1 MHVFVTGGTGLI
13 GRSLVKRLVMRGDEV
28 TVLTRQSLTNEHSVT
43 YITDIDQLERVAD
56 VVVNLAGEGLAE
68 KRWTE
73 RYKQKIRAS
82 RVGLTETLV
91 SHLTKMGAPKVFLS
105 GSAIGYYGASESEQF
120 SEQAPSGVGFG
131 ANLCVDW
138 EQSARLLD
146 QQGTRCVLLRTGVVL
161 DKHVGA
167 YPQMTQSFKFGVAS
181 WMGRGNHWLSWIH
194 LEDMVNGILHCMDTD
209 SISGPVNMTS
219 PQAISHKSF
228 SDAVSA
234 QKRCFIEMG
243 IPAGLMRLLLGEM
256 ADELLLTGQHVVP
269 TVLTNTGFAFNCPTI
284 EAAITALET

>member
-120 SEQAPSGVGFG
+120 SEQAPSGVGVG
-131 ANLCVDW
+131 ANLCVD
-138 EQSARLLD
+138 
-146 QQGTRCVLLRTGVVL
+146 
-161 DKHVGA
+161 
-167 YPQMTQSFKFGVAS
+167 
-181 WMGRGNHWLSWIH
+181 
-194 LEDMVNGILHCMDTD
+194 
-209 SISGPVNMTS
+209 
-219 PQAISHKSF
+219 
-228 SDAVSA
+228 
-234 QKRCFIEMG
+234 
-243 IPAGLMRLLLGEM
+243 
-256 ADELLLTGQHVVP
+256 
-269 TVLTNTGFAFNCPTI
+269 
-284 EAAITALET
+284 

>member
-167 YPQMTQSFKFGVAS
+167 YPQMTKSFKFGVAS

-194 LEDMVNGILHCMDTD
+194 
-209 SISGPVNMTS
+209 
-219 PQAISHKSF
+219 
-228 SDAVSA
+228 
-234 QKRCFIEMG
+234 
-243 IPAGLMRLLLGEM
+243 
-256 ADELLLTGQHVVP
+256 
-269 TVLTNTGFAFNCPTI
+269 
-284 EAAITALET
+284 

>member
-13 GRSLVKRLVMRGDEV
+13 GRSLVKRLVMRGDDV
-28 TVLTRQSLTNEHSVT
+28 TVLTRQSLSNEHSVT
-43 YITDIDQLERVAD
+43 YITDIGQLETVAD

-82 RVGLTETLV
+82 RIGLTDTLV
-91 SHLTKMGAPKVFLS
+91 SHLIKVGAPKVMLS
-105 GSAIGYYGASESEQF
+105 GSAIGYYGASETQRF
-120 SEQAPSGVGFG
+120 SEQASPGLGFG

-138 EQSARLLD
+138 EQSARVLD

-161 DKHVGA
+161 DKHSGA

-219 PQAISHKSF
+219 PQAISHKSL
-228 SDAVSA
+228 SQAVLIK
-234 QKRCFIEMG
+234 KRCFVHIG
-243 IPAGLMRLLLGEM
+243 IPARLMRLLLGEM
-256 ADELLLTGQHVVP
+256 ADELLLTGQNVVP
-269 TVLTNTGFAFNCPTI
+269 NVLNDTGFTFTYPTI
-284 EAAITALET
+284 EAAINALET

>member
-1 MHVFVTGGTGLI
+1 MGKLDGEGRAEERGNGERVDGREELREAELHPGAKLIVSGGINHRKKPRQGRGRLVTQQGNTGGFAGA
-13 GRSLVKRLVMRGDEV
+13 
-28 TVLTRQSLTNEHSVT
+28 
-43 YITDIDQLERVAD
+43 RV
-56 VVVNLAGEGLAE
+56 
-68 KRWTE
+68 
-73 RYKQKIRAS
+73 
-82 RVGLTETLV
+82 
-91 SHLTKMGAPKVFLS
+91 
-105 GSAIGYYGASESEQF
+105 
-120 SEQAPSGVGFG
+120 
-131 ANLCVDW
+131 
-138 EQSARLLD
+138 LD

-161 DKHVGA
+161 DKHSGA

-269 TVLTNTGFAFNCPTI
+269 TVLTNTGFAFTCPTI

>member
-13 GRSLVKRLVMRGDEV
+13 GRSLVKRLVMRGDDV

-43 YITDIDQLERVAD
+43 YITAIDQLERFAD
-56 VVVNLAGEGLAE
+56 VVINLAGEGLAE

-73 RYKQKIRAS
+73 RYKQKIVAS
-82 RVGLTETLV
+82 RVGLTQSLV
-91 SHLTKMGAPKVFLS
+91 SHLTKIGAPKVILS
-105 GSAIGYYGASESEQF
+105 GSAIGYYGASETERF
-120 SEQAPSGVGFG
+120 SEQAPSGLGFG

-138 EQSARLLD
+138 EQSARVLD

-161 DKHVGA
+161 DKHFGA

-194 LEDMVNGILHCMDTD
+194 LEDMVSGILHCIDTD

-219 PQAISHKSF
+219 PQAVSHKSF
-228 SDAVSA
+228 SDAVSV
-234 QKRCFIEMG
+234 QKRCFVEMG

-256 ADELLLTGQHVVP
+256 ADELLLTGQNVVP
-269 TVLTNTGFAFNCPTI
+269 TVLNDTGFAFTYPTI
-284 EAAITALET
+284 EAATAALEA

>member
-43 YITDIDQLERVAD
+43 YITDIHQLERVAD

-68 KRWTE
+68 KRWTAG
-73 RYKQKIRAS
+73 YKQEIRAS
-82 RVGLTETLV
+82 RIGLTDTLV
-91 SHLTKMGAPKVFLS
+91 SHLTKIGTPKVILS
-105 GSAIGYYGASESEQF
+105 GSAIGYYGASETDQF

-131 ANLCVDW
+131 ASLCVDW
-138 EQSARLLD
+138 EQSARVLG

-161 DKHVGA
+161 DKCFGA

-269 TVLTNTGFAFNCPTI
+269 TVLSNTGFVFTYPTI
-284 EAAITALET
+284 DAAITALET